1 MRLDEGE
8 CMAGR
13 PAGRWLDVKQAAEQ
27 LGISTDAVRKR
38 IARESLRSAK
48 DADGS
53 VLVWLDSVDERRD
66 GDQPHGWTEAGHQL
80 DERLD
85 DLVHA
90 KDEALRDQLDHMRR
104 EAERK
109 DAIIMQMAQANAA
122 LASRVPEL
130 EAPRDASSET
140 RESPE
145 RAAEGPGKGAQQ
157 HPTAVMTAISRGGAG
172 CSEARQ
178 EMRQEAKK

>member
-8 CMAGR
+8 HMAGR

-48 DADGS
+48 DVDGS

-66 GDQPHGWTEAGHQL
+66 SYHPHGWTEAEHRPEERL
-80 DERLD
+80 DNRLD

-90 KDEALRDQLDHMRR
+90 KDDALRDLRDQLEHMHR

-109 DAIIMQMAQANAA
+109 DTIIMQMAQANAA
-122 LASRVPEL
+122 LAARVPEL
-130 EAPRDASSET
+130 EAPRDASPEPREASET
-140 RESPE
+140 SSE
-145 RAAEGPGKGAQQ
+145 
-157 HPTAVMTAISRGGAG
+157 GAG
-172 CSEARQ
+172 NAGTPDRGDDPGTPWWRRIFSAT
-178 EMRQEAKK
+178 